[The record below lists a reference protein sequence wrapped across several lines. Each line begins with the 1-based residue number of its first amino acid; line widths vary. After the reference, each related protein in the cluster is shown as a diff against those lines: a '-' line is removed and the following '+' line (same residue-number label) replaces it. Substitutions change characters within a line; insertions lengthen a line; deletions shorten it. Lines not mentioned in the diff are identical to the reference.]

1 LQVNNRRVIRLGHR
15 RFPSAFAPGV
25 LLLLLDFPL
34 GSLIVGGT
42 SFDGFALSLRITTAK
57 RTIDIVS
64 LSITPMGQKQNTAV
78 PAALQARGQVG

>member
-1 LQVNNRRVIRLGHR
+1 MNNRRVIRLGHR
-15 RFPSAFAPGV
+15 RFPSALAPGV

-42 SFDGFALSLRITTAK
+42 SFDGFALSLRIATAK
-57 RTIDIVS
+57 RAIDIVS
-64 LSITPMGQKQNTAV
+64 LSITRMGQKQNTAV